1 MQWEF
6 QASAKLLAV
15 LCTAVED
22 HYQSF
27 KLGFTTIPTYLY
39 LSGSGTGKS
48 RHASEFHQSVL
59 KSLPEGQT
67 KSELRGRLESAWVF
81 YVTLENGHGLG
92 YNECAQDGMTVIGSR
107 ILLQLLGGSLTDI
120 LNTYQPPHPETVFQL
135 IAKSEKKDLSQQTII
150 LVVDGLH
157 NLPDDLQFNGTLTEL
172 GNLSHGGF
180 RLVCVTSTFRD
191 RIETALKPSRRLR
204 IYLPIEPLNPPT
216 IRDEHGS
223 SIAAFPDKTPLGQL
237 LVRDCG
243 GHGRALEILWNL
255 IKGKDLKSTNL
266 KEIMHDLRAKLTSYY
281 PLVFRVRTEEKE
293 AIVRAAFV
301 HQLLYASDPLSG
313 TGKTPD
319 ELCAPG
325 LVWFEEDET
334 ATGYGRLKVA
344 YICIWAMANSLR
356 DPILRN
362 WSFDDYS
369 TLLEKVNEA
378 IKPSWEEFKRFNIR
392 FRCLKSQI
400 FENGKLLTLTELHY
414 GAKIT
419 GDIAFRN
426 RHLTPSKAIYHT
438 DTRTNICNKTQWL
451 VTSLEGTTNMRE
463 CQHILQNASSAPY
476 GDAFLCLDSPNSST
490 PVNEVHQYKLYS
502 GQRNIREAEYQKE
515 RQKAASSTDFFI
527 LYTTQEHS
535 GNFSLPQNSA
545 LVCQDNWDRYYGSFA
560 GRAFIYGSGV
570 GGK

>member
-1 MQWEF
+1 
-6 QASAKLLAV
+6 
-15 LCTAVED
+15 
-22 HYQSF
+22 
-27 KLGFTTIPTYLY
+27 
-39 LSGSGTGKS
+39 
-48 RHASEFHQSVL
+48 
-59 KSLPEGQT
+59 
-67 KSELRGRLESAWVF
+67 
-81 YVTLENGHGLG
+81 
-92 YNECAQDGMTVIGSR
+92 MT
-107 ILLQLLGGSLTDI
+107 LLGGSLTDI
-120 LNTYQPPHPETVFQL
+120 LNTYQPPHPET
-135 IAKSEKKDLSQQTII
+135 SEKKDLSQQTII

-157 NLPDDLQFNGTLTEL
+157 NLPDDLQFNGTLAEL
-172 GNLSHGGF
+172 ANLSHGGF
-180 RLVCVTSTFRD
+180 RLVCVTSAFRD

-216 IRDEHGS
+216 IRDEHGN
-223 SIAAFPDKTPLGQL
+223 SIAAFHDKTPLGQL

-266 KEIMHDLRAKLTSYY
+266 KEIMHDLKAKLTSYY
-281 PLVFRVRTEEKE
+281 PMVFRVRTEEKE

-301 HQLLYASDPLSG
+301 HPLLYASDPLSG

-400 FENGKLLTLTELHY
+400 FEKGKLLTLTELHY

-426 RHLTPSKAIYHT
+426 RHLTPSKAIHHT
-438 DTRTNICNKTQWL
+438 DTHTNICNKTQWL
-451 VTSLEGTTNMRE
+451 VTSLEAP
-463 CQHILQNASSAPY
+463 ILQS
-476 GDAFLCLDSPNSST
+476 

-535 GNFSLPQNSA
+535 GNISLPQNSA